1 MTVSPERLY
10 LLDLTPSELEG
21 LLTEWGEP
29 AYRSKQVSRWLY
41 KGLAR
46 SFDEM
51 TDISS
56 PLRAR
61 LSKETTLSNLVP
73 IRELKSSDRYT
84 RKWLFVLPD
93 DTRVET
99 VLMSYEKRRTA
110 CISTQVGCGM
120 GCVFCATGRMGLTRN
135 LSAGEIV
142 EQVTFVARELISSG
156 HGAPL
161 TNVVFMGMGEPFANY
176 VNTITAIRCLISP
189 DSFDMGARRITVS
202 TVGLVPAIDKFGR
215 EGFQVNLSVSLHAAI
230 DDLRS
235 RLMPVNDQYPLGE
248 LIRSVEDYIDKTNR
262 RVTFEWALIK
272 GVNDTVE
279 EAKALVSLVRGLLCH
294 VNLIPVNPVEGYPG
308 QASPHR
314 AVDAFRSELE
324 KAGIPSTVRL
334 RRGIDIE
341 AGCGQLFAGEQS

>member
-1 MTVSPERLY
+1 MAVSPEVQH

-29 AYRSKQVSRWLY
+29 AYRSKQITRWLY

-51 TDISS
+51 TDLSTS
-56 PLRAR
+56 LRAR
-61 LSKETTLSNLVP
+61 LSKETTLCNLVP
-73 IRELKSSDRYT
+73 IRELESSDRHT
-84 RKWLFVLPD
+84 RKWLFALPD
-93 DTRVET
+93 ETRVET
-99 VLMSYEKRRTA
+99 VLMSYEKRQTA

-120 GCVFCATGRMGLTRN
+120 GCVFCATGRMGLKRN
-135 LSAGEIV
+135 LSAGEII
-142 EQVTFVARELISSG
+142 EQVTFVARELIFSEP
-156 HGAPL
+156 GAQL
-161 TNVVFMGMGEPFANY
+161 TNVVIMGMGEPFANY
-176 VNTITAIRCLISP
+176 VNTMTAIRCLISR
-189 DSFDMGARRITVS
+189 DGFDMGARRITVS

-215 EGFQVNLSVSLHAAI
+215 EGFQVNLSVSLHAAT

-235 RLMPVNDQYPLGE
+235 RLVPVNGQYPLNE
-248 LIRSVEDYIDKTNR
+248 LIRSVEDYIDRTHR

-279 EAKALVSLVRGLLCH
+279 EAKALVSLVRDLLCH

-308 QASPHR
+308 QSPPRR
-314 AVDAFRSELE
+314 AVEAFRSELE

-341 AGCGQLFAGEQS
+341 AGCGQLFAGE